1 MAAFE
6 SAKSSSKSLSLSPKS
21 GGKAITHY
29 LPFLDWL
36 VNYRRQ
42 DLVGDLLGGGIVAI
56 MLVPQ
61 GMAYAM
67 LAGLPPQIGLYAS
80 IVPLIIY
87 GLLGTSRTLAVGPVA
102 IVSLLVASGVAP
114 LADAGSAEYV
124 QLALTLAFLV
134 AVIQFGMGVVRMG
147 FVVNFLSHPVVA
159 GFTSAAAIVIG
170 FSQLKHLLGV
180 NIPRTHYFYEQVLY
194 AAEHMLESNVV
205 TVIIGLGGIAVLL
218 YFQKWLGKHLEKT
231 RLPES
236 VIVPVTKAGP
246 LVVVLLGTVSV
257 LAFKLF
263 DSAGV
268 KIVGDVPAGLPP
280 ITLPVFDFDVWQL
293 LLPTALA
300 ISFVGFMES
309 ISVAKSLASKRRQKV
324 DADQELV
331 ALGAANFGATF
342 TGGYPVTGGFSRSVV
357 NFAAGANTG
366 LASIITAVL
375 IALTVFFL
383 TALFYYL
390 PKAVLAA
397 IIMVAVFGLID
408 VKTFKHVWK
417 YNKADA
423 ASMIITFFAVLGV
436 GVETGILV
444 GVAAALLLFLWRT
457 SRPHMAEVGRIG
469 NTETYR
475 NVARYEVQTWPQTVA
490 IRVDESLYFANTKYL
505 EDVVLQMVADRP
517 ELKYLVLIGIAVN
530 EIDASALETLE
541 TLNQDLSDAGVEL
554 HLAGFK
560 GPVTDRL
567 KAIGFIDHLG
577 PGRIH
582 LSTHDAMKA
591 LGCA

>member
-1 MAAFE
+1 MATFE

-36 VNYRRQ
+36 VHYRRE
-42 DLVGDLLGGGIVAI
+42 DLVGDLLGGVIVAI

-67 LAGLPPQIGLYAS
+67 LAGLPPQVGLYAS

-114 LADAGSAEYV
+114 LADAGSAEYL

-134 AVIQFGMGVVRMG
+134 AIIQFIMGIVRAG
-147 FVVNFLSHPVVA
+147 FLVNFLSHPVVA

-170 FSQLKHLLGV
+170 FSQLKHLIGV
-180 NIPRTHYFYEQVLY
+180 NIPRAHYFYEQVLY
-194 AAEHMLESNVV
+194 AAEHILESNVY
-205 TVIIGLGGIAVLL
+205 TLIIGLGSIAILL
-218 YFQKWLGKHLEKT
+218 YFQFGFAKHLKKT
-231 RLPES
+231 GLSES
-236 VIVPVTKAGP
+236 IIAPVSKSGP
-246 LVVVLLGTVSV
+246 LVVVLLGTILVV
-257 LAFKLF
+257 ATKIY
-263 DSAGV
+263 DWAGV
-268 KIVGDVPAGLPP
+268 KIVGEVPAGLPP
-280 ITLPVFDFDVWQL
+280 ITLPVFDVNVWQL

-342 TGGYPVTGGFSRSVV
+342 SGGYPVTGGFSRSVV
-357 NFAAGANTG
+357 NFTAGANTG

-375 IALTVFFL
+375 VAVTVIFL
-383 TALFYYL
+383 TPLFYYL
-390 PKAVLAA
+390 PNAVLAA

-423 ASMIITFFAVLGV
+423 ASMIVTFLAVLAV

-444 GVAAALLLFLWRT
+444 GVAAALALYVWRT
-457 SRPHMAEVGRIG
+457 SRPHMAEVGRIAS
-469 NTETYR
+469 TETYR
-475 NVARYEVQTWPQTVA
+475 NVERHEVETWPQTVA

-505 EDVVLQMVADRP
+505 EDVVLQMVADKP

-530 EIDASALETLE
+530 DIDASALETLE
-541 TLNQDLSDAGVEL
+541 SLNQELRDAGVEL

-560 GPVTDRL
+560 GPITDRL
-567 KAIGFIDHLG
+567 KAIGFIDQIG
-577 PGRIH
+577 PGRVH
-582 LSTHDAMKA
+582 LSTHGAMKA